1 MTERI
6 TKIRDALYVENNDA
20 FFYERMPLLEQAY
33 AKWKDEPTG
42 RRYALAFA
50 YLLDNITLVLKDG
63 ELLAGTPLEIIPDE
77 AQEAEYQRVIRKPG
91 NQFDMQGYFG
101 FESLGLLQSSEW
113 VARYAPDWFFCYGHH
128 KYSIESVL
136 EKGFGGIR
144 SFIRK
149 RLAGSDL
156 TQEQREFYENGEII
170 CDGMERFAARM
181 ADFLAAKAAE
191 AETPARQKE
200 LLRMAENFRHVPMQ
214 PAGNFYEAVQTV
226 WILQFINHN
235 ICGARDY
242 AFGRMDQYLYPYYQ
256 ADVAS
261 GALTKDFALE
271 LIESLFIKM
280 NEAIGYCVW
289 FYHPKR
295 TLANHSVQYVYVG
308 GQTEDGQDATN
319 ELSFLMLEAVGE
331 LKLQQPSLYVHYH
344 DKLDPTFLRR
354 AAEILREGRCDP
366 AFYNDRVV
374 VEALMRAGIPEQDA
388 KKFTHY
394 GCCNINLD
402 SMEDEIREIWNIM
415 PKFLELTLNN
425 GHDLMTGE
433 LLTAEISPA
442 EQLTSIDRV
451 YEAMMA
457 HLNIALDRAL
467 AKTAEGDRICR
478 EKKTFSFE
486 SLLLPDC
493 LEKGVDMTRW
503 TRYKH
508 CNVHAS
514 GIATAGDSL
523 YVIDR
528 LVFREKKLTIPEL
541 TQLLRQNWSGAETL
555 RQQIKNTYP
564 KFGNDDDS
572 VDRYA
577 VRLADAFVRETRKH
591 SPIADEPQGYERILL
606 PTFYSLELATDMG
619 RVTAAS
625 ADGRMQ
631 SEPISENQSPTYG
644 AAADGPTAMLSSIAK
659 LPFRD
664 TAGGGLNF
672 SISRQLLQGERG
684 ADLLAQLIRGY
695 FASGGLHMQI
705 MVTDEKVL
713 EDAVAHPERHRNLL
727 VRVTGFSAYFVTLSP
742 DVQREII
749 ERTRTAS
756 G

>member
-1 MTERI
+1 
-6 TKIRDALYVENNDA
+6 
-20 FFYERMPLLEQAY
+20 
-33 AKWKDEPTG
+33 
-42 RRYALAFA
+42 
-50 YLLDNITLVLKDG
+50 
-63 ELLAGTPLEIIPDE
+63 
-77 AQEAEYQRVIRKPG
+77 
-91 NQFDMQGYFG
+91 
-101 FESLGLLQSSEW
+101 
-113 VARYAPDWFFCYGHH
+113 
-128 KYSIESVL
+128 
-136 EKGFGGIR
+136 
-144 SFIRK
+144 
-149 RLAGSDL
+149 
-156 TQEQREFYENGEII
+156 
-170 CDGMERFAARM
+170 
-181 ADFLAAKAAE
+181 
-191 AETPARQKE
+191 
-200 LLRMAENFRHVPMQ
+200 
-214 PAGNFYEAVQTV
+214 
-226 WILQFINHN
+226 
-235 ICGARDY
+235 
-242 AFGRMDQYLYPYYQ
+242 
-256 ADVAS
+256 
-261 GALTKDFALE
+261 
-271 LIESLFIKM
+271 
-280 NEAIGYCVW
+280 
-289 FYHPKR
+289 
-295 TLANHSVQYVYVG
+295 
-308 GQTEDGQDATN
+308 
-319 ELSFLMLEAVGE
+319 
-331 LKLQQPSLYVHYH
+331 
-344 DKLDPTFLRR
+344 
-354 AAEILREGRCDP
+354 
-366 AFYNDRVV
+366 
-374 VEALMRAGIPEQDA
+374 
-388 KKFTHY
+388 
-394 GCCNINLD
+394 
-402 SMEDEIREIWNIM
+402 
-415 PKFLELTLNN
+415 
-425 GHDLMTGE
+425 
-433 LLTAEISPA
+433 
-442 EQLTSIDRV
+442 
-451 YEAMMA
+451 MMA

-577 VRLADAFVRETRKH
+577 VRLADAFVQETRKH
-591 SPIADEPQGYERILL
+591 SPIAGEQEGYERILL

-659 LPFRD
+659 LPFCD